1 MSISLLIT
9 HPASACLSSLP
20 KPISPSPLPTQ
31 TPLPIPSRFPP
42 SSLPHLT
49 PSPSG
54 RLFLHSQESHFIW
67 EYDHKGR
74 RVGEMV
80 FGKQDRV
87 NRVVCGD
94 GFVGVLLDGREG
106 VEVMEKES
114 ERLGKWRKI
123 KSVEGPGGVVTALA
137 SDGKQLLA
145 VGTDGGGL
153 VVCNIQD
160 GTRTD
165 VSLEGHSGSIS
176 PLLSFAPSLPNTLIL
191 PSQTSSTLLRIAPTP
206 TTQTITPLSP
216 FPFPSPAS
224 EPISSISFS
233 PVTESPDGTR
243 KGGLCALAAGGQVV
257 LVGLD
262 RAVEGSLG
270 KSVGFGEGE
279 EVGDVVFLDGATLG
293 GRVKKGGKGGLLVK
307 DLRALDRLPLELAFG
322 EEVVKAQAK
331 SSQSSKTATHRVSNT
346 SPTSALGEIN
356 TNLPPAS
363 RPATHAAPGNKT
375 KPKTPAPAP
384 SRPSSSLASTK
395 PRASSSTI
403 VPSQTNRSGREKEK
417 EERRSTSGPVLRDRE
432 RERERKPLGMSTRT
446 IGVIEEEEAE
456 QESPG
461 PSRITS
467 LVDGVLTSQVPEPV
481 QQEEEEEWQEP
492 GVDLTWALH
501 PPRPSSRTQNHRT
514 QNHRTQNQTG
524 ATHTSTRAV
533 VEEGGMSEKEQIA
546 HLRREM
552 AFMHM
557 DMLRM
562 GRNLRNE
569 MKAAVDPLKEEI
581 QTSRVVIEK
590 QRREIERLRRGY

>member
-1 MSISLLIT
+1 MSIDLLIT
-9 HPASACLSSLP
+9 HNANASIASLP

-31 TPLPIPSRFPP
+31 TPLPIPSRFPT

-80 FGKQDRV
+80 FGNQDRV
-87 NRVVCGD
+87 NQVVCGD

-114 ERLGKWRKI
+114 ERLGKWKRM

-137 SDGKQLLA
+137 SDGKHLLA
-145 VGTDGGGL
+145 IGTDGGGL
-153 VVCNIQD
+153 VVCNVQD

-165 VSLEGHSGSIS
+165 SIS

-191 PSQTSSTLLRIAPTP
+191 PSQTSSTVLRIALTP
-206 TTQTITPLSP
+206 QTITPLS
-216 FPFPSPAS
+216 PFPSPAS

-270 KSVGFGEGE
+270 KRVGFGKE

-293 GRVKKGGKGGLLVK
+293 GKVKGGKGLLVK
-307 DLRALDRLPLELAFG
+307 DLRALDKSPLELAFG

-331 SSQSSKTATHRVSNT
+331 SSQSSKPTTRRVSNT
-346 SPTSALGEIN
+346 STTSALGEIN
-356 TNLPPAS
+356 TNLPPTS
-363 RPATHAAPGNKT
+363 RPATHAPGTGNKT
-375 KPKTPAPAP
+375 KAPAPAP
-384 SRPSSSLASTK
+384 SRPSSSFSSLASTK

-403 VPSQTNRSGREKEK
+403 VPSQTNRVGRGEK
-417 EERRSTSGPVLRDRE
+417 EERRSTSGPVLRNRD
-432 RERERKPLGMSTRT
+432 RERKPLGMSTRT
-446 IGVIEEEEAE
+446 IEVIEEEEAE

-461 PSRITS
+461 PSRITC
-467 LVDGVLTSQVPEPV
+467 LVDGALTSQVPEPV
-481 QQEEEEEWQEP
+481 EEEEEDDGEEEEP

-501 PPRPSSRTQNHRT
+501 PPRPSSRTQH
-514 QNHRTQNQTG
+514 
-524 ATHTSTRAV
+524 TRAV
-533 VEEGGMSEKEQIA
+533 AEEGGMSEKEQIA

-562 GRNLRNE
+562 GRDLRNE

>member
-1 MSISLLIT
+1 MSISLIIT
-9 HPASACLSSLP
+9 HPASASISSLP

-42 SSLPHLT
+42 SSRPHLT

-87 NRVVCGD
+87 NQVVCGD
-94 GFVGVLLDGREG
+94 AFVGVLLDGREG

-114 ERLGKWRKI
+114 ERLGKWKKM

-137 SDGKQLLA
+137 SDGKHLLA
-145 VGTDGGGL
+145 IGTDEGGL
-153 VVCNIQD
+153 VVCNVQD

-165 VSLEGHSGSIS
+165 VSLEGHSGASHTVCSRVKLTSGKSIS

-191 PSQTSSTLLRIAPTP
+191 PSQTSPTLLRIALTP
-206 TTQTITPLSP
+206 QTITSLS
-216 FPFPSPAS
+216 PFPSPAY

-270 KSVGFGEGE
+270 KRVGFGQ

-293 GRVKKGGKGGLLVK
+293 GKVKGGKGLLVK
-307 DLRALDRLPLELAFG
+307 DLRALDKSPLEFAFG

-331 SSQSSKTATHRVSNT
+331 SSQSSKPTTRRVSNT
-346 SPTSALGEIN
+346 STTSALGEIN
-356 TNLPPAS
+356 TNLPPTS
-363 RPATHAAPGNKT
+363 RPATHAPGNKT
-375 KPKTPAPAP
+375 KAPAP
-384 SRPSSSLASTK
+384 SRPSSSSLASTK
-395 PRASSSTI
+395 PRASSTI
-403 VPSQTNRSGREKEK
+403 VPSQTDRVGREK
-417 EERRSTSGPVLRDRE
+417 EERRSTSGPVVRDRA
-432 RERERKPLGMSTRT
+432 RKPLGMSTRT
-446 IGVIEEEEAE
+446 IEVIEEEEAE

-461 PSRITS
+461 PSRITC
-467 LVDGVLTSQVPEPV
+467 LVDGALTRQVPEPV
-481 QQEEEEEWQEP
+481 EEEEDEEEEEEWQEP

-501 PPRPSSRTQNHRT
+501 PPRPSSRTQS
-514 QNHRTQNQTG
+514 QTG
-524 ATHTSTRAV
+524 ATHTRAV

-562 GRNLRNE
+562 GRDLRNE